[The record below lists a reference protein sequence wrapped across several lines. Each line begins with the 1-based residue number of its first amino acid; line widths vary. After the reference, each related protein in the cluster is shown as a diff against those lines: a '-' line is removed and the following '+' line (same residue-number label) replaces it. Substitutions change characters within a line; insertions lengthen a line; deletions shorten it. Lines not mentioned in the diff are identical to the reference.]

1 MIRAYDAASI
11 RRAEEP
17 LLAATAEDALMKDAA
32 FAVATTV
39 LTEIAERGER
49 RPGSTVLLL
58 VGGGNNGGD
67 ALYAGAVLA
76 RRGLAVVALLCTAEP
91 HARALAAARRAG
103 VRTEALAPQPDLDR
117 LARLAADAG
126 VWIDG
131 LTGIGARGPLREPF
145 ATVVAH
151 LDTQR
156 LGMPDEPLV
165 VAVDVPSGI
174 GVDDGTVSGPVLGAD
189 VTVSMGA
196 AKPGLLA
203 GPAAALAGRLVEVDI
218 GLVPDDAP
226 SVVRLTGADAADV
239 LTPPAASD
247 HKYTRG
253 VLGLVA
259 GSATYPGAAVLAA
272 AGALGTGLGM
282 VRYLGPSE
290 VNDLVHAR
298 YPEVVTAPGRVQA
311 WAAGSGVDPSDAGRA
326 EDVSEAIGRAV
337 GDGVPIMLDAGAL
350 ELLPESLPGT
360 AVLTPHAGELTRLL
374 STYEEG
380 ITRTAVEA
388 DPLRH
393 VRRAAEL
400 TGAVVLLK
408 GATTLV
414 AVPGGVVHAQADGT
428 GWLATAGTGDVLA
441 GVLGALLAGA
451 DDDAGPEEIARRA
464 ATAALLHG
472 RAGQLAARG
481 APATPLQV
489 AQALPAVI
497 RHLLLP
503 G

>member
-1 MIRAYDAASI
+1 MIRAYDADSI
-11 RRAEEP
+11 RRAEQP
-17 LLAATAEDALMKDAA
+17 LLAATAQDALMTRAA
-32 FAVATTV
+32 FAVAATV

-76 RRGLAVVALLCTAEP
+76 RRGLAVRALLCTSAP
-91 HARALAAARRAG
+91 HPRALAAAHRAG
-103 VRTEALAPQPDLDR
+103 VRTEALASQPDLD
-117 LARLAADAG
+117 RLAADAG

-131 LTGIGARGPLREPF
+131 LTGIGARGPLRDPL
-145 ATVVAH
+145 ATIVTH
-151 LDTQR
+151 LDALR
-156 LGMPDEPLV
+156 RAMPDEPLV

-174 GVDDGTVSGPVLGAD
+174 GVDDGTVPGPVLEAD

-203 GPAAALAGRLVEVDI
+203 GPAAALSGRLVEVDI

-226 SVVRLTGADAADV
+226 SVVRLSGADAAD
-239 LTPPAASD
+239 LLNPPAASD

-259 GSATYPGAAVLAA
+259 GSATYPGAAVLAT

-282 VRYLGPSE
+282 LRYLGPPSVE
-290 VNDLVHAR
+290 QLVHAR
-298 YPEVVTAPGRVQA
+298 FPEVVTAPGRVQA
-311 WAAGSGVDPSDAGRA
+311 WAVGSGIDPSDDGRA
-326 EDVSEAIGRAV
+326 RDVTEAIGRAV
-337 GDGVPIMLDAGAL
+337 GEGRPIVLDAGAL
-350 ELLPESLPGT
+350 ELLPERLPGT

-374 STYEEG
+374 GEYEEG
-380 ITRTAVEA
+380 LTRVAVEA

-414 AVPGGVVHAQADGT
+414 AAPGGVVHAQADGT

-451 DDDAGPEEIARRA
+451 DDG
-464 ATAALLHG
+464 ATAADVATLAAVAVLLHG
-472 RAGQLAARG
+472 RAGHLAARG
-481 APATPLQV
+481 APASPLQV
-489 AQALPAVI
+489 AHALPTVI
-497 RHLLLP
+497 RDLLRP
-503 G
+503 A

>member
-1 MIRAYDAASI
+1 MIRAYDADSI

-17 LLAATAEDALMKDAA
+17 LLAASAEDALMKDAA

-39 LTEIAERGER
+39 LTEIAARGER
-49 RPGSTVLLL
+49 RSGSTVLLL

-67 ALYAGAVLA
+67 ALYAGATLA
-76 RRGLAVVALLCTAEP
+76 RRGLAVVALLCTDEP
-91 HARALAAARRAG
+91 HPRGLAAARRAG
-103 VRTEALAPQPDLDR
+103 VRTETLARQPDVDR
-117 LARLAADAG
+117 LDRLAADAG
-126 VWIDG
+126 VWIDA
-131 LTGIGARGPLREPF
+131 LTGIGAHGALRDPL
-145 ATVVAH
+145 ATVVAR

-156 LGMPDEPLV
+156 RGMPDEPLV
-165 VAVDVPSGI
+165 IAVDVPSGI
-174 GVDDGTVSGPVLGAD
+174 GVDDGTVPGPVLRAD
-189 VTVSMGA
+189 VTVSIGA

-203 GPAAALAGRLVEVDI
+203 GPAADLAGRLVEVDI
-218 GLVPDDAP
+218 GLVPEAAP
-226 SVVRLTGADAADV
+226 SVVRLTGADAAHV

-282 VRYLGPSE
+282 LRYLGPSE

-311 WAAGSGVDPSDAGRA
+311 WAAGSGVDPRDAARA

-337 GDGVPIMLDAGAL
+337 DDGLPIVLDAGAL
-350 ELLPESLPGT
+350 ELLPERLPGT

-374 STYEEG
+374 SDYEEG
-380 ITRTAVEA
+380 VTRAAVEA
-388 DPLRH
+388 APLRH
-393 VRRAAEL
+393 ARRAAEL

-414 AVPGGVVHAQADGT
+414 ALPGGLVHAQADGT

-441 GVLGALLAGA
+441 GVVGALLAGA
-451 DDDAGPEEIARRA
+451 DEDATPEDVARRT
-464 ATAALLHG
+464 ATAVLLHG
-472 RAGQLAARG
+472 RAGQQAARG
-481 APATPLQV
+481 APATALQV
-489 AQALPAVI
+489 AQVLPAVI
-497 RHLLLP
+497 RRLLLP
-503 G
+503 N